1 VGDPQGIYSI
11 GAVCRMLDLSQPTI
25 RSWEERYGV
34 VIAERSEGGRR
45 LYSRDHVAQLRFIKE
60 RLAEGMSAA
69 DAHRLLVERL
79 ESTDGDLDRR
89 EHNPVNQLLVLLA
102 ENDPYAAELNNF
114 FLRTEGYDVDVALTA
129 DEAEQKFASQAPALA
144 IVDLMISG
152 GVGRDLCRRLKEQ
165 SPTPLLCI
173 STLDLRERALEAG
186 ADAFLQKPIE
196 PLQLVSAIKD
206 LLGQSA
212 LVRTRAASPG

>member
-11 GAVCRMLDLSQPTI
+11 GAVSRMLGLSQPTI
-25 RSWEERYGV
+25 RSWEERYAV
-34 VIAERSEGGRR
+34 VVAERSEGGRR

-79 ESTDGDLDRR
+79 ESTDADLDRL
-89 EHNPVNQLLVLLA
+89 EHNPTNQLLVLLA

-114 FLRTEGYDVDVALTA
+114 FLRTEGYEVDVAVTA

-144 IVDLMISG
+144 IIDLMISG
-152 GVGRDLCRRLKEQ
+152 GVGRDLCRRLKQ
-165 SPTPLLCI
+165 QRPTPLLCI

-186 ADAFLQKPIE
+186 ADAFLKKPIE

-212 LVRTRAASPG
+212 LVRTRASSPG

>member
-1 VGDPQGIYSI
+1 MGDPQGIYSI
-11 GAVCRMLDLSQPTI
+11 GAVSRMLGLSQPTI

-34 VIAERSEGGRR
+34 VVAERSEGGRR

-79 ESTDGDLDRR
+79 ESTDADLDRL
-89 EHNPVNQLLVLLA
+89 EHHPTNQLLVLLA

-114 FLRTEGYDVDVALTA
+114 FLRTEGYDVDVAVTA

-144 IVDLMISG
+144 IIDLMISG
-152 GVGRDLCRRLKEQ
+152 GVGRDLCRRLKQQ

-186 ADAFLQKPIE
+186 ADAFLKKPIE

-212 LVRTRAASPG
+212 LVRTRPSSPG